1 MKAIG
6 AFLLGLFTGWL
17 VKTMVADADLRQRIQ
32 TFANENSYLQ
42 DRIRSLEV
50 QTKPK
55 SLETKSVERPVTQPV
70 EGQSRPIETATRKD
84 DLKLIKGIGPA
95 IEKKLNNAG
104 IHTFDALAALTVAEL
119 ENILGN
125 TKRLV
130 QNEANLIAQ
139 AKKLARKK

>member
-32 TFANENSYLQ
+32 AFANENSYLQ

-55 SLETKSVERPVTQPV
+55 SLETKSLTRSVTQVV
-70 EGQSRPIETATRKD
+70 EQSGPIQTGTRED
-84 DLKLIKGIGPA
+84 DLKRIKGVGPA
-95 IEKKLNNAG
+95 IEKRLNDAG
-104 IHTFDALAALTVAEL
+104 IYTFAEIAQLTPEEL
-119 ENILGN
+119 QERLGN
-125 TKRLV
+125 TKLISISTD
-130 QNEANLIAQ
+130 NLIAQ
-139 AKKLARKK
+139 AKKLSRKK

>member
-32 TFANENSYLQ
+32 AFASENAFLK
-42 DRIRSLEV
+42 DRVRSLEV

-55 SLETKSVERPVTQPV
+55 SLETKSLTRPVEQ
-70 EGQSRPIETATRKD
+70 QSRPIETATRKD

-104 IHTFDALAALTVAEL
+104 IYTFDALAQLTVAEL
-119 ENILGN
+119 ENLLGN